1 MAREFH
7 PEERIAAALE
17 MAHPVCSAQ
26 KPQRVFTGTNQG
38 TTKAE
43 GEPALVSTVVSVR
56 RT

>member
-26 KPQRVFTGTNQG
+26 KPQRVLTGTNQG